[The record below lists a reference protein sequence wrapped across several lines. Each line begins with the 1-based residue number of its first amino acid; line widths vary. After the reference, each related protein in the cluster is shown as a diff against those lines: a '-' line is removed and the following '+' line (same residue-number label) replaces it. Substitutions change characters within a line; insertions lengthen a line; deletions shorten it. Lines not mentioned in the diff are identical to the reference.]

1 MTQPNYDPTGT
12 DKMREVKN
20 GSELEITYVV
30 YLIDSIGDE
39 FFITQEDEQ
48 VRVNVLTDQK
58 PLVVKNLFQI
68 SAQLGRL
75 RPKYASNCRL
85 FALEYGE
92 FLERKDQLSQ

>member
-1 MTQPNYDPTGT
+1 MQ
-12 DKMREVKN
+12 
-20 GSELEITYVV
+20 ITYVV

-39 FFITQEDEQ
+39 FFITQKDEQ
-48 VRVNVLTDQK
+48 VRVNALNDQK

-68 SAQLGRL
+68 SAQLSRL
-75 RPKYASNCRL
+75 RQKYASNCRL

>member
-12 DKMREVKN
+12 DKLREVKN

-30 YLIDSIGDE
+30 YLIDSIGEE

-48 VRVNVLTDQK
+48 VRVNALSDQR

-75 RPKYASNCRL
+75 RQKYAYNCRL

-92 FLERKDQLSQ
+92 FLERKNQLSE